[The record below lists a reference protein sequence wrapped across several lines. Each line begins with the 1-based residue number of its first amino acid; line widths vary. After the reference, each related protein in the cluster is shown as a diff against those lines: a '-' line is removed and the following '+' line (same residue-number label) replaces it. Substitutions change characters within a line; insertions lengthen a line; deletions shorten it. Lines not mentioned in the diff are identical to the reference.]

1 MAAEFTER
9 RIQSNGQTVNFN
21 IDRKQPY
28 IDVQKNGQTTRIYGT
43 QEQLDRY
50 QNKKPDGSPNQINKA
65 ETAIPKGLVD
75 VDPQDFLK
83 AINKI
88 QNGKSSV
95 KPSSDGT
102 TSGAAGSNLENI
114 IRNPLENFAS
124 YSPLWT
130 LAVLTPQQFNNPL
143 SYRNANGLDFGGQT
157 FDVKTK
163 FVDDDGGFEGEK
175 TTTLES
181 GIIFSSAG
189 RGDKYRTAT
198 AFGTPEY
205 YIDNFEMTSVVAAN
219 TKTGNQN
226 AINFTFDI
234 MEPYSMGLLLQTLQ
248 VAAIKAGYVN
258 YLDSPF
264 LLKLDLVGYGED
276 GKVIKTIKP
285 KFFVIKLKKVTFN
298 VDETG
303 SKYAVEGYPFNHQG
317 YADTVDT
324 AWTDINIQATTDS
337 SNDSSISADER
348 GTVRDVLATG
358 SKSLV
363 ALLNENEQQ
372 LVDEGKYK
380 IKDIYEIQFPEN
392 SSDFISNSNSEGTD
406 QDNGATFTPGGPP
419 NRRVGSAK
427 KLNTTNKNIGN
438 NSIAK
443 SDFGF
448 DVGEGGNFPFKDEK
462 DVIDEET
469 GRVKRGVMQ
478 IDEKSRTFHFMQ
490 KQKLTDIITQVILS
504 STYAKKATQESL
516 TADGFINWF
525 KIDVQVEFLEYDD
538 LIGDFAKKYTFRV
551 VPFKV
556 HSSVFGNPNA
566 VPPGLSELERK
577 IVKRYDYIYTGQN
590 VDVLNFEIKIDYL
603 FYSGANPATETKTKN
618 DQNLDQKGVK
628 EKTAKE
634 VKTEEGSE
642 KKAQTANLGKSK
654 IKKDASQF
662 SLMKGGSGSTSVE
675 QKVAENFHNAFINV
689 TSADLVKVDLDIVGD
704 TFWLVDSGLSNYF
717 AKESETSSQLTEDG
731 TMNYEGSDIYI
742 YISFR
747 TPADINTKRGLIEF
761 SNKDKESPFSGI
773 YRVYKCISNFESG
786 KFTQTLNCVRMQA
799 QPQDFD
805 GKATTT
811 SKQNATQVKVGGET
825 KPKDNP
831 SEKLIT
837 KENLVIS
844 EDGTRVIGGL

>member
-1 MAAEFTER
+1 MADLLEY
-9 RIQSNGQTVNFN
+9 RIQSTGNPINVN
-21 IDRKQPY
+21 ITEETRKNPY
-28 IDVQKNGQTTRIYGT
+28 IVTRINGKQAKVYGT
-43 QEQLDRY
+43 KEQLDAY
-50 QNKKPDGSPNQINKA
+50 QNKKPDGTYAQSTRSETSITKGTVDIDPKEVIKA
-65 ETAIPKGLVD
+65 TNEI
-75 VDPQDFLK
+75 
-83 AINKI
+83 I
-88 QNGKSSV
+88 NGKSSV
-95 KPSSDGT
+95 KPSPADS
-102 TSGAAGSNLENI
+102 TSGTAGTNLENLV
-114 IRNPLENFAS
+114 RNPLEQFAS

-130 LAVLTPQQFNNPL
+130 MAVLTPQQYNNPL
-143 SYRNANGLDFGGQT
+143 LYRNASGLSFGGQT
-157 FDVKTK
+157 YDVKTK

-175 TTTLES
+175 TTSLES

-189 RGDKYRTAT
+189 RGDKFRTST

-205 YIDNFEMTSVVAAN
+205 YIDDFEMNAVVAAN
-219 TKTGNQN
+219 VKTGNQN
-226 AINFTFDI
+226 AISFNFNI

-276 GKVIKTIKP
+276 GKLIKTIKP
-285 KFFVIKLKKVTFN
+285 KFFILKLKKVTFN

-303 SKYAVEGYPFNHQG
+303 SKYAVEAYPFNHQG

-324 AWTDINIQATTDS
+324 AWTDISISPTTDT
-337 SNDSSISADER
+337 SNDSTIGADER

-358 SKSLV
+358 QNSLV
-363 ALLNENEQQ
+363 ALLNRNEAQ
-372 LVDEGKYK
+372 LVKEGKYSVP
-380 IKDIYEIQFPEN
+380 DIYEIQFPEN
-392 SSDFISNSNSEGTD
+392 SSDFITTGENNDPTAD
-406 QDNGATFTPGGPP
+406 DPGATFTPGDPDGKV
-419 NRRVGSAK
+419 VGSGSK
-427 KLNTTNKNIGN
+427 VSTTTNKNIGN

-448 DVGEGGNFPFKDEK
+448 DAGNGGNFPFKTDK
-462 DVIDEET
+462 DVIDEKT
-469 GRVKRGVMQ
+469 GRVKRGIME
-478 IDEKSRTFHFMQ
+478 IDPKSRVFSFMQ

-504 STYAKKATQESL
+504 STYAKKATQEA
-516 TADGFINWF
+516 TTVDGFINWF
-525 KIDVQVEFLEYDD
+525 KIDVQCEFLDYDD
-538 LIGDFAKKYTFRV
+538 TIGDFAKKYTFRV

-566 VPPGLSELERK
+566 IPPGLSELERK

-603 FYSGANPATETKTKN
+603 FYSGANPTTETKTK
-618 DQNLDQKGVK
+618 DEQKPDKKGVK

-634 VKTEEGSE
+634 VKTAEGVE

-654 IKKDASQF
+654 IKKDPGAF
-662 SLMKGGSGSTSVE
+662 SLMKGGAGQADVE

-689 TSADLVKVDLDIVGD
+689 SSADLVKVDLEIVGD

-717 AKESETSSQLTEDG
+717 AKESAVSSQLTEDG

-761 SNKDKESPFSGI
+761 SYKDKESPFSGI
-773 YRVYKCISNFESG
+773 YRVFRCTSKFAGG
-786 KFTQTLNCVRMQA
+786 KFTQTLQAIRMQG

-805 GKATTT
+805 GKQTTTSRENATTT
-811 SKQNATQVKVGGET
+811 KVGAEG
-825 KPKDNP
+825 KPKETTNEQYDP
-831 SEKLIT
+831 G
-837 KENLVIS
+837 
-844 EDGTRVIGGL
+844 DYDDFYG

>member
-1 MAAEFTER
+1 MAAEFIER
-9 RIQSNGQTVNFN
+9 RIQSNGNTTNVN

-43 QEQLDRY
+43 QEQLDAY
-50 QNKKPDGSPNQINKA
+50 KNKKPDGSPNQLTKN

-75 VDPQDFLK
+75 VDPKVFFK
-83 AINKI
+83 AIDVIKE
-88 QNGKSSV
+88 GKSTS
-95 KPSSDGT
+95 KPDENAT
-102 TSGAAGSNLENI
+102 TSGTAGTNLENLV
-114 IRNPLENFAS
+114 RNPLENFAS

-130 LAVLTPQQFNNPL
+130 MAVLTPQQFNNPL
-143 SYRNANGLDFGGQT
+143 LYRNANGLEFGKQS

-163 FVDDDGGFEGEK
+163 FVDDDGGFEGER
-175 TTTLES
+175 TTTLQS

-189 RGDKYRTAT
+189 RDFVNSKGESSRVAT

-205 YIDNFEMTSVVAAN
+205 FINNFEMTSVIAAN

-226 AINFTFDI
+226 AIAFTFNI
-234 MEPYSMGLLLQTLQ
+234 LEPYSMGLLLQTLQ

-264 LLKLDLVGYGED
+264 MLKLDLVGYGED
-276 GKVIKTIKP
+276 GKLIKTIKP
-285 KFFVIKLKKVTFN
+285 KFFIIKLKKVTFN

-303 SKYAVEGYPFNHQG
+303 SNYTVEAYPFNHQG
-317 YADTVDT
+317 YSDTVDT
-324 AWTDINIQATTDS
+324 AWTDINIQATTDA
-337 SNDSSISADER
+337 SNDSSLGEEER

-358 SKSLV
+358 QKSLV
-363 ALLNENEQQ
+363 KLLNDNEQQ
-372 LVDEGKYK
+372 LVNEGKYK
-380 IKDIYEIQFPEN
+380 VKDIYEIQFPEL
-392 SSDFISNSNSEGTD
+392 SSDFISNESSDNEGTD
-406 QDNGATFTPGGPP
+406 EGATFTPGGPP
-419 NRRVGSAK
+419 GRSVGGSK

-469 GRVKRGVMQ
+469 GRVKRGIMQ
-478 IDEKSRTFHFMQ
+478 IDEKARSFHFMQ
-490 KQKLTDIITQVILS
+490 KQKLTDIITQVILN
-504 STYAKKATQESL
+504 STYAKKATQEA
-516 TADGFINWF
+516 TTTDGFINWF

-538 LIGDFAKKYTFRV
+538 LIGDFAKKYTYRV

-566 VPPGLSELERK
+566 VPPGFSELERK

-618 DQNLDQKGVK
+618 EQNMDNKGVK
-628 EKTAKE
+628 EQTAKE
-634 VKTEEGSE
+634 VKTTEGEE

-654 IKKDASQF
+654 IKKDPSMF

-675 QKVAENFHNAFINV
+675 QKVAENFQEAFINV
-689 TSADLVKVDLDIVGD
+689 TSADLVKVDLEIVGD

-717 AKESETSSQLTEDG
+717 AKESPTSSQLTEDG

-747 TPADINTKRGLIEF
+747 TPADINTKRGLVEF
-761 SNKDKESPFSGI
+761 SYKEKESPFSGI
-773 YRVYKCISNFESG
+773 YRVYKCISKFEDG
-786 KFTQTLNCVRMQA
+786 KFIQTLQCVRMQA

-805 GKATTT
+805 GKTVTT
-811 SKQNATQVKVGGET
+811 SKQNATQTKIGGES

-831 SEKLIT
+831 SEALAYDFDDDFGI
-837 KENLVIS
+837 
-844 EDGTRVIGGL
+844 